1 MVDESVTKWKRK
13 EEDNVD
19 LKVVME
25 FHICILE
32 FKVGK

>member
-25 FHICILE
+25 FHMYFGI
-32 FKVGK
+32 